1 MVDKEYIRKLYFVK
15 GLSIREISRR
25 LGHSRVTVRKM
36 LKDSDI
42 PRYQRRKPTPSP
54 VMDPFREVIQK
65 WLDEDEKLPKNQRHT
80 AKRIYTRLVEEYG
93 LPVLANKRKWILDMV
108 WL

>member
-65 WLDEDEKLPKNQRHT
+65 WLDEDENYLKTRGIQQKEFTRGWLKNTDLKGQNQP
-80 AKRIYTRLVEEYG
+80 LG
-93 LPVLANKRKWILDMV
+93 GS
-108 WL
+108 